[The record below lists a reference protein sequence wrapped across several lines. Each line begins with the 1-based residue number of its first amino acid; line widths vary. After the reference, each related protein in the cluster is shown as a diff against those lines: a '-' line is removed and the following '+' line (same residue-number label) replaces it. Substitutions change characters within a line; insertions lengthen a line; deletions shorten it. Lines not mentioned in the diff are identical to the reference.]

1 MRIFRKTFRKKIF
14 LLFSLGLLWS
24 RELRLELSFR
34 LVTEGARMCLMYF
47 DKFRLI
53 DFKGNKTASWEGSSI
68 LWSLIKTPSS
78 ARSQVS
84 VKLEPKKVQLYEV
97 KDFSLHTIVMHTLT
111 KAYRFSRFMG
121 SSTPKTWNEIKF
133 HLNFVSPGS

>member
-1 MRIFRKTFRKKIF
+1 MRIFRKNFRKKIF

-24 RELRLELSFR
+24 REWRLELSFR

-53 DFKGNKTASWEGSSI
+53 DFKGNKTASWEGSPI

-84 VKLEPKKVQLYEV
+84 VKLETQKSSIVRGERFFSAHNCHAHFNQSLSIFTIYGIKHTENLEV
-97 KDFSLHTIVMHTLT
+97 GT
-111 KAYRFSRFMG
+111 K
-121 SSTPKTWNEIKF
+121 
-133 HLNFVSPGS
+133 